1 MNSFHLST
9 TGNIFLLI
17 AFVLIAIVGAF
28 IFYRFTLPPVPNS
41 KRIFLATLRSLAL
54 SLLLLLLFEP
64 ILSLVKTFE
73 QEPSI
78 AILFDN
84 SLSMTLPNPK
94 GTGGTQQRKDF
105 IKENF
110 SEETLKKISGKLSPK
125 LFSFEQKA
133 NELRAIDSMNFSGE
147 LTNIAQ
153 SISDVKKNMLSQNV
167 QALLLV
173 SDGNVTEGVNPMYEA
188 EELGIPIYTVGL
200 GDTHEQKDI
209 LVSKLVTNNVA
220 YAETKL
226 PIDVSIRNVGFENQ
240 NVQVSLLENG
250 KQIEQK
256 VISLKK
262 EQREIPLS
270 FSVEL
275 KNEGVKKYS
284 VTVTSLKEELTT
296 SNNSQNVFVNV
307 LKSKTP
313 IVLFAGTP
321 TPDVAAIRQL
331 LNEDGH
337 FALQTFV
344 QKKQNEF
351 YEGNI
356 SQKTL
361 DSAECF
367 IFVNFPSSATSS
379 QTIQQ
384 LTELF
389 QRKQSPLFFIGGK
402 NIDYNKLRQFQNI
415 LPFGWNSINMNELEI
430 FCEVENQASSNVL
443 VSASGAIA
451 SSMWNSLPPIFKT
464 QTIFEAK
471 AQSDVLAYSRLQN
484 VSLGEPLLMSHIL
497 NRQRTVALVGYGI
510 FRWQLMNGGNSSVQ
524 NFLPTFFTNA
534 IRWLVSNE
542 SDKPIRVAPTKQIFS
557 GSEAIEF
564 SGVVSNEQLQPLDDA
579 NVEITILKENFSR
592 SFVLQNIGNG
602 RYDGALDDLDAGD
615 YSYSAKVKR
624 GDVEIGEDKGKFSVG
639 SLTVEFLKTTMDKQ
653 LLEQLAFK
661 TGGEFATSNDF
672 NSLLEKI
679 LSRKFEPKE
688 NVQRS
693 EIELWHWQYMLGA
706 IVFLLAMEWFVRRR
720 SGML

>member
-1 MNSFHLST
+1 LTSFHLST
-9 TGNIFLLI
+9 SGNIVLLI
-17 AFVLIAIVGAF
+17 AFVLIAIIGAF

-41 KRIFLATLRSLAL
+41 KRIFLATLRSLVL
-54 SLLLLLLFEP
+54 CLLLLLLFEP
-64 ILSLVKTFE
+64 ILSLVKTFQ

-78 AILFDN
+78 AILLDN
-84 SLSMTLPNPK
+84 SLSMTLPN
-94 GTGGTQQRKDF
+94 GTQLRKDF

-110 SEETLKKISGKLSPK
+110 SEEQLKKFSSRLSPK

-133 NELRAIDSMNFSGE
+133 NELRAIDSMQFNGE

-153 SISDVKKNMLSQNV
+153 SISDVKKKMLAQNV

-173 SDGNVTEGVNPMYEA
+173 SDGNVTEGVNPLYEA

-200 GDTHEQKDI
+200 GDTLEQKDI

-226 PIDVSIRNVGFENQ
+226 PLDVSIRNIGFENQ

-256 VISLKK
+256 IISLKK

-275 KNEGVKKYS
+275 KNEGVKKFS
-284 VTVTSLKEELTT
+284 VNVSSLKGELTT
-296 SNNSQNVFVNV
+296 SNNLQNVFVNV

-321 TPDVAAIRQL
+321 TPDVAVIRQL

-351 YEGNI
+351 YEGVI
-356 SQKTL
+356 SQKIL

-367 IFVNFPSSATSS
+367 IFVNFPSNATSS

-384 LTELF
+384 LVELF
-389 QRKQSPLFFIGGK
+389 QRKQSPLFFLGGK
-402 NIDYNKLRQFQNI
+402 SVDYNKLKMLQSV
-415 LPFGWNSINMNELEI
+415 LPFGWNSVSGNELEI
-430 FCEVENQASSNVL
+430 LCELENQHSANVL
-443 VSASGAIA
+443 VSASGAI
-451 SSMWNSLPPIFKT
+451 SSSTWGSLPPIFKT

-471 AQSDVLAYSRLQN
+471 VQSDVLAYSRLQN

-497 NRQRTVALVGYGI
+497 NRQRTVAFVGYGI
-510 FRWQLMNGGNSSVQ
+510 FRWQLMSGGNSSVQ

-534 IRWLVSNE
+534 IRWLTSNE
-542 SDKPIRVAPTKQIFS
+542 SDKPIRVTPTKQIFS

-579 NVEITILKENFSR
+579 DVEITVMKENFSR
-592 SFVLQNIGNG
+592 SFILQNIGSG
-602 RYDGALDDLDAGD
+602 RYNGSLDDFDAGD

-624 GDVEIGEDKGKFSVG
+624 GDVQIGEDKGKFSVG
-639 SLTVEFLKTTMDKQ
+639 SLIVEFLKTTMDKQ

-661 TGGEFATSNDF
+661 TGGEFATSENYS
-672 NSLLEKI
+672 SLLEKI
-679 LSRKFEPKE
+679 LTRNFETKE
-688 NVQRS
+688 NIQRS
-693 EIELWHWQYMLGA
+693 EIELWHWQYILFG
-706 IVFLLAMEWFVRRR
+706 IILLFAVEWFVRRR